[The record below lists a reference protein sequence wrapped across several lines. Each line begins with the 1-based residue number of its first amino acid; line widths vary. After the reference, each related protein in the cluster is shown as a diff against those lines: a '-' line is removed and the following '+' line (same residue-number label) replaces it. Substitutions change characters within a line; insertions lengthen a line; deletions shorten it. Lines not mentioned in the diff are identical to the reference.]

1 MNGLPYSLRWYLLG
15 IFTCSLIIIGFVLL
29 FPSSSP
35 GDTPT
40 AFFTLLGL
48 LSLIAMWPV
57 RYSGR
62 VVMFLSTAIDIA
74 TAWIL
79 SPKYTIL
86 VMIFGHILYVKTRN
100 TWYKAIFNICLQI
113 ITIGLPSIIFSYIKI
128 PPISQSWSHIILI
141 IITAALYTSTYMV
154 LIGTAITLSDPSD
167 YSLKSW
173 RQNVISTF
181 TYIDL
186 TLFFCGVVL
195 GILWFIG
202 PQNFMLGLTLLATMY
217 WSLRSDADL
226 RKATTQQQQ
235 LQDALASMLS
245 IRDAAQQLKLL
256 LRQLWH
262 MFTIE
267 YAGIVLFPRGKD
279 DEGLVVITP
288 EVEAIRNLCAQ
299 TDALHSL
306 ESDPRIRQIDQEPAC
321 KPFCKLP
328 TYYIPLIVSDEV
340 VGAMLLGLRHNQLVP
355 QDFRLLT
362 TYATQAA
369 LVVVQARLIDHLRSS
384 QEQLVRAERLAAIG
398 KLAANLAHEFNNVLA
413 IICTTAETAV
423 ARRRR
428 DVQTRALQR
437 ISEAAKRGGS
447 ITRGLLT
454 FTRHFE
460 PKRERMLLQ
469 DAIEPILAMLATR
482 FRDNQITVVRELEPP
497 LAVVGDVGLLAQA
510 VLNIVTNALDAMPNG
525 GTLTLRAWHEEQ
537 TIHLQIQ
544 DDGPGLTASVRK
556 RLFEPFTTSKPLI
569 AQTIGGSGLGLAITF
584 GIVTSHDGTL
594 TIESEPGAGTTI
606 LITLPAVE
614 GEWEPPTPMPPKRLE
629 GPQRIMI
636 VDDEP
641 MIAAG
646 LADILSMDGHEVMW
660 FEEPAAAVAELDHF
674 VPEVLIADLQMPEIS
689 GKQLLKIAKE
699 RLPNIRQVLIT
710 GQTQRPDADPPE
722 PGVDLIAK
730 PFTATDI
737 YALLGRYDPVKLEDR
752 GAGKATRKS
761 DEHPALRDDLRHE
774 LINHVISLENTFCM
788 LQSAQLADPAT
799 IQRMAPLLQPT
810 ICKATIFLRSQY
822 MLGLLDSKGEPRTIN
837 AYQSSLRKRLEEA
850 RTWTSDGLSK
860 PSHVRVHVECPPD
873 LEIIADP
880 TSLLLA
886 LLSATQ
892 NAIASIKRAAVPEG
906 AITISARQAGAS
918 IVLSVEDNG
927 EGFDE
932 DVLEDLTR
940 YIDDGYG
947 EQFLGTLEPRYGVG
961 IGIPVTVHMAKVHRG
976 TVEYGNHADR
986 RGAWVRWT
994 LPATT
999 AQDVVAGEGRAAL
1012 AAS

>member
-1 MNGLPYSLRWYLLG
+1 
-15 IFTCSLIIIGFVLL
+15 
-29 FPSSSP
+29 
-35 GDTPT
+35 
-40 AFFTLLGL
+40 
-48 LSLIAMWPV
+48 
-57 RYSGR
+57 
-62 VVMFLSTAIDIA
+62 
-74 TAWIL
+74 
-79 SPKYTIL
+79 
-86 VMIFGHILYVKTRN
+86 MI
-100 TWYKAIFNICLQI
+100 
-113 ITIGLPSIIFSYIKI
+113 
-128 PPISQSWSHIILI
+128 
-141 IITAALYTSTYMV
+141 
-154 LIGTAITLSDPSD
+154 LIGTAITLSDPLG

-195 GILWFIG
+195 GILWFVSPYTFI
-202 PQNFMLGLTLLATMY
+202 LGLALLGTMY

-235 LQDALASMLS
+235 LQDALANMLA
-245 IRDAAQQLKLL
+245 IRDETQQLKLL

-262 MFTIE
+262 MFPIDH
-267 YAGIVLFPRGKD
+267 AGIVLFPRDKD
-279 DEGLVVITP
+279 DQGLTVVNP
-288 EVEAIRNLCAQ
+288 DVEAIRNLCAQ
-299 TDALHSL
+299 TDALRSL

-328 TYYIPLIVSDEV
+328 TYYIPLIVSGEV

-428 DVQTRALQR
+428 DVQVKALQR
-437 ISEAAKRGGS
+437 ITESAKRGGS

-460 PKRERMLLQ
+460 PKRDRVLIQ

-497 LAVVGDVGLLAQA
+497 LPVVGDVGLLAQA

-525 GTLTLRAWHEEQ
+525 GTLTLRAWREEQ
-537 TIHLQIQ
+537 TIHVLIQ
-544 DDGPGLTASVRK
+544 DDGPGLPDSVRE

-584 GIVTSHDGTL
+584 GIITSHDGTL
-594 TIESEPGAGTTI
+594 TIESEPGAGTTV
-606 LITLPAVE
+606 LITLPGVE
-614 GEWEPPTPMPPKRLE
+614 GEWEPSPPVPPKRLE
-629 GPQRIMI
+629 GPLRIMI

-646 LADILSMDGHEVMW
+646 LADVLSLDGHEVMW
-660 FEEPAAAVAELDHF
+660 FQEPQAAIAALDDF
-674 VPEVLIADLQMPEIS
+674 APEVLIADLQMPEIN

-699 RLPNIRQVLIT
+699 RLPDLRQILVT
-710 GQTQRPDADPPE
+710 GQTQRPDAEPPG
-722 PGVDLIAK
+722 PHVDLIAK
-730 PFTATDI
+730 PFTVTEI
-737 YALLGRYDPVKLEDR
+737 YALLGRYEPVKLEDR
-752 GAGKATRKS
+752 GTGKATRKS

-774 LINHVISLENTFCM
+774 LINHVISLESTFCM
-788 LQSAQLADPAT
+788 LQSAQLADPTT

-810 ICKATIFLRSQY
+810 ICKATIFLRSQH

-860 PSHVRVHVECPPD
+860 PGHVRVYVECPPD

-892 NAIASIKRAAVPEG
+892 NAIASIKRAAIPEG
-906 AITISARQAGAS
+906 AITISARQAGDS

-932 DVLEDLTR
+932 EVLEDLTQ

-961 IGIPVTVHMAKVHRG
+961 LGIPLTVHMAKVHGG

-994 LPATT
+994 LPAATRQEII
-999 AQDVVAGEGRAAL
+999 AGEASAVVAAA
-1012 AAS
+1012 